1 MSFSKPDANNFS
13 LFLLRLI
20 LGWYFAFAGWRK
32 VGGEISNGLGS
43 FFRGDGFQNRQPDFI
58 PDLLMAP
65 YGYALPWAE
74 LIFGITLL
82 LGLFHRV
89 SAWAVQFMLVTI
101 GIALLFSGEL
111 FPTHHV
117 LVFIPA
123 LLILQLQGPGAYNL
137 DRLIA
142 KKPQKS

>member
-1 MSFSKPDANNFS
+1 MSISKPDAHKLS
-13 LFLLRLI
+13 LFFLRLVM
-20 LGWYFAFAGWRK
+20 GWYFAFAGWRK
-32 VGGEISNGLGS
+32 VSGELNNGLGS
-43 FFRGDGFQNRQPDFI
+43 FFQGDSFQNRQPDFI

-74 LIFGITLL
+74 LIFGLTLL
-82 LGLFHRV
+82 LGLFHRI
-89 SAWAVQFMLVTI
+89 SSSAVQIMLITI

-123 LLILQLQGPGAYNL
+123 LIILQLQGPGAFNL

-142 KKPQKS
+142 KK